1 MAFAVCLSDVQIRIS
16 LEEAFRHL
24 KGNKVNKVGESPFEL
39 VLVLFVFEFVLL
51 RVLLIP
57 TVQIKNAATHVLF

>member
-39 VLVLFVFEFVLL
+39 VLVLFVFELVLL
-51 RVLLIP
+51 
-57 TVQIKNAATHVLF
+57 HVLVISFIILN